1 MEQKTSIIRL
11 VETVFSNDITLG
23 FSAVIV
29 LVFMLGMVSHVGS
42 TSDKGV
48 LSRTAPTILTSIG
61 VLGTFMGIF
70 LGLLDFDVSRI
81 DKSVPTLLS
90 GLKVAF
96 VTSILGMFFAIVFK
110 IFQSLYPKVELSAD
124 IGAAEIHKVLTEI
137 RDGEGFALEQIRKA
151 ISDESDSSMVTQIQK
166 LRTTIG
172 DGQKE
177 TNDALQHGF
186 GELGEQFATF
196 AETMAEN
203 NTKALVDALES
214 VIRDFNTQLNE
225 QFGDN
230 FKQLN
235 EAVAALLTWQ
245 EQYKEQLREMGM
257 QFNRSLSGIETAEAS
272 LNRIA
277 EKTGSIPEAMESL
290 STVINKIDVQI
301 DDLEGHLEAVAH
313 LKEQA
318 STAFPFIEEKLE
330 LMTNGIESSVARFM
344 EAMEESLDTQ
354 EQAVGDLKEGFSGLK
369 DQTDAAVTQLSGA
382 MDTAIRDLSSEIHT
396 VLDQQSQAL
405 QGVVG
410 QMHEGF
416 RRAIEESNDVLGKQ
430 IEELDQQMQNEV
442 RRVVEL
448 MGGHLAS
455 LSKKFVDDYTP
466 LTDRLRDVI
475 KIAEAA

>member
-11 VETVFSNDITLG
+11 IGTVFSNDITLG
-23 FSAVIV
+23 FSAAIG
-29 LVFMLGMVSHVGS
+29 LVFVLGIVSHIGR
-42 TSDKGV
+42 TSDKGL

-61 VLGTFMGIF
+61 VLGTFFGIF
-70 LGLLDFDVSRI
+70 MGLLDFDVSRI
-81 DKSVPTLLS
+81 DKSVPSLLS

-96 VTSILGMFFAIVFK
+96 VTSILGMFFAIVLK
-110 IFQSLYPKVELSAD
+110 IFQSLYPKEELSED
-124 IGAAEIHKVLTEI
+124 IGAVEIHKVLVEI
-137 RDGEGFALEQIRKA
+137 REGEGFALEQIRKA

-166 LRTTIG
+166 LRTTVS

-177 TNDALQHGF
+177 TNDSIKYGF
-186 GELGEQFATF
+186 GNLGEQFAAF

-245 EQYKEQLREMGM
+245 EQYKEQVAEMSN
-257 QFNRSLSGIETAEAS
+257 QFNRSLSGIQMAEES
-272 LNRIA
+272 LNGIA
-277 EKTGSIPEAMESL
+277 EKAGSIPKTMESL
-290 STVINKIDVQI
+290 GSVINKIDAQL
-301 DDLEGHLEAVAH
+301 DDMEGHLGAFAH

-318 STAFPFIEEKLE
+318 SSAFPLIEEKLE
-330 LMTNGIESSVARFM
+330 LMTNGIESSVSGFTNAL
-344 EAMEESLDTQ
+344 EESLGAQ
-354 EQAVGDLKEGFSGLK
+354 EQAVSDLKEGFSGLK
-369 DQTDAAVTQLSGA
+369 KQTDTAVTQLSE
-382 MDTAIRDLSSEIHT
+382 AIEATIQDLSGEMHT

-405 QGVVG
+405 QSVVG
-410 QMHEGF
+410 QMHESF

-430 IEELDQQMQNEV
+430 IAELDEQMQKEV
-442 RRVVEL
+442 LRVVEI

-455 LSKKFVDDYTP
+455 LSGKFVDDYTP
-466 LTDRLRDVI
+466 LTERLREVL

>member
-1 MEQKTSIIRL
+1 M
-11 VETVFSNDITLG
+11 
-23 FSAVIV
+23 
-29 LVFMLGMVSHVGS
+29 
-42 TSDKGV
+42 
-48 LSRTAPTILTSIG
+48 APTILTSIG
-61 VLGTFMGIF
+61 VLGTFFGIF
-70 LGLLDFDVSRI
+70 LGLLDFDVRHI

-110 IFQSLYPKVELSAD
+110 VFQSLFPKDEHS
-124 IGAAEIHKVLTEI
+124 AEIGPAEILKVLTEI

-151 ISDESDSSMVTQIQK
+151 ISDESDSSMATQIQK
-166 LRTTIG
+166 LRTTMG

-177 TNDALQHGF
+177 TNDAIKHGF
-186 GELGEQFATF
+186 IELGEQFSAF

-235 EAVAALLTWQ
+235 EAVAALLIWQ
-245 EQYKEQLREMGM
+245 EQYKEQVGEMSD
-257 QFNRSLSGIETAEAS
+257 QFDRSLSGIQVAEAS
-272 LNRIA
+272 INRIA
-277 EKTGSIPEAMESL
+277 EDTASIPETMGTLAS
-290 STVINKIDVQI
+290 VINKIDAQL
-301 DDLEGHLEAVAH
+301 DDLEGHLEAFAH
-313 LKEQA
+313 LKDQA
-318 STAFPFIEEKLE
+318 STAFPLIEEKLE
-330 LMTNGIESSVARFM
+330 LMTNGIENSVIRFM
-344 EAMEESLDTQ
+344 ETTENSLDAQ
-354 EQAVGDLKEGFSGLK
+354 QQAVVDLKEGFSGLK
-369 DQTDAAVTQLSGA
+369 HQTDGAVTQLSEA
-382 MDTAIRDLSSEIHT
+382 MDTAIRDLSGEIRA

-410 QMHEGF
+410 QMHDGF

-448 MGGHLAS
+448 MGGHLGS

-466 LTDRLRDVI
+466 LTDKLREVL